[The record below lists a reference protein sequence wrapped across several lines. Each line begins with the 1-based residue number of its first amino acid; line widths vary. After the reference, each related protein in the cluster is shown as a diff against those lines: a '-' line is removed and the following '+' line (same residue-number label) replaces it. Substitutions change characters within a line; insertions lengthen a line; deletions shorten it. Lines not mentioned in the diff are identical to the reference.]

1 MTVGLFELSQAV
13 KFIASTNNIMRIA
26 SSFIYASPPKFTFVD
41 CAVPTG
47 LDSVHHPFPSTYVLG
62 DTNNSASPAWDGTL
76 A

>member
-1 MTVGLFELSQAV
+1 LFELSQAV
-13 KFIASTNNIMRIA
+13 KFIATANSVMRIA
-26 SSFIYASPPKFTFVD
+26 KSFIYVSPTKFTSVV